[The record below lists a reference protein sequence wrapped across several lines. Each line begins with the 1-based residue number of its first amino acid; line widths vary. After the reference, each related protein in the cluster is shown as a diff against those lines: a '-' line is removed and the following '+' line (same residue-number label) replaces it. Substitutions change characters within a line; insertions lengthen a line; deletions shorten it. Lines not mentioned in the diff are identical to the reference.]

1 MLRNLWLVPNEFQRS
16 DANQSPKMKPY
27 LQFPSMVATVTAS
40 FAQRV
45 RPFPPRNHH
54 HHLTAPTCGCKS
66 SDQLPPR
73 CNLVF
78 NASFF
83 FSSLEFYFISDKPR
97 CQLRNVHFFFHGII
111 SKLLT
116 FHYPST
122 QNGRLAALL

>member
-1 MLRNLWLVPNEFQRS
+1 MLRNLWLVPYEFQRS

-45 RPFPPRNHH
+45 RPFPPRSH

-83 FSSLEFYFISDKPR
+83 FSSLDFFLSATSPVASCATYI
-97 CQLRNVHFFFHGII
+97 FFHGII